1 MKSIQGASFYDSLAM
16 TAIGILVC
24 HTANDIWFGAN
35 FPSLFSRDLC
45 ICNEIVSVTFL
56 LTISFFIGLIL
67 NKTMEW
73 LYGKIEKCCCLFNVT
88 KKMRKTMADFL
99 KKPYIL
105 EKSQSQPCTADFF
118 LSESGKTIE
127 KTAETDSDEE
137 IRAAYNWCYF
147 RAEKNG
153 LLTTVHILEA
163 QIAFLRNAL
172 PVGIFI
178 IGYYADIIHTVVA
191 ILILLFVAIDLLL
204 WNAIL
209 KKQLYLVWEAG
220 LSDMKRDECVKQLME

>member
-16 TAIGILVC
+16 TAIGILAC
-24 HTANDIWFGAN
+24 HTANDMWFGAN

-45 ICNEIVSVTFL
+45 ICSEIVSVTFL
-56 LTISFFIGLIL
+56 LTVSFFIGLIL
-67 NKTMEW
+67 NKIME
-73 LYGKIEKCCCLFNVT
+73 YVYKTIGKCCGLMNVA
-88 KKMRKTMADFL
+88 KKMRKMLSDFL
-99 KKPYIL
+99 DKPYII
-105 EKSQSQPCTADFF
+105 EKSQTQPCIADFF

-163 QIAFLRNAL
+163 QIAFLRNLL
-172 PVGIFI
+172 PIGIFI
-178 IGYYADIIHTVVA
+178 IGYYADTIYSIVA
-191 ILILLFVAIDLLL
+191 ILILLFVVADLLL
-204 WNAIL
+204 WNTIL